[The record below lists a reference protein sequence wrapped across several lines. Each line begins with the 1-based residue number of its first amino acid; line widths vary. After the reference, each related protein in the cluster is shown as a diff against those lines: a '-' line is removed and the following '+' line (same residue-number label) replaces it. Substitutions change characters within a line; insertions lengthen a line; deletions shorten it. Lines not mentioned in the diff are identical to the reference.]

1 MEIILILLSGGMLSA
16 GLYLLLQRRL
26 AQLIVGLGIVTNAV
40 NLLIFTVAGLSR
52 SGAPVIQDG
61 AEELPR
67 AASDPTP
74 QALVLTAIVIGFG
87 VLAFFIAL
95 AYRAFRE
102 VGTDDLDSMVSTDL
116 LNAYDEQVALTPS
129 TEKGDLERLLKNSVG
144 KTQE

>member
-1 MEIILILLSGGMLSA
+1 M
-16 GLYLLLQRRL
+16 
-26 AQLIVGLGIVTNAV
+26 LIVGLGIVTNAV

-129 TEKGDLERLLKNSVG
+129 TDKGQVER
-144 KTQE
+144 

>member
-1 MEIILILLSGGMLSA
+1 MEIILVLLAGGMLSA

-52 SGAPVIQDG
+52 SGAPVIPDG
-61 AEELPR
+61 ADELPR

-95 AYRAFRE
+95 AYRAYRE
-102 VGTDDLDSMVSTDL
+102 VGTDDLDAMVSTDL
-116 LNAYDEQVALTPS
+116 LSADEQAA
-129 TEKGDLERLLKNSVG
+129 RLAQSNETRGS
-144 KTQE
+144 ES